1 MLSHSGRTAALVAK
15 YRPAMVTPARTGI
28 VMMNRSVSQ
37 CNLLLEGSTAL
48 LALRFPLL
56 SSIILQDKQFHDC
69 LMSDRFVEQLA

>member
-37 CNLLLEGSTAL
+37 CNLLLEGCT
-48 LALRFPLL
+48 ALRFPLL